1 MTSPSSAV
9 PAADPGWTRLVVVL
23 VLAASCFMT
32 PGLAAFLHLAP
43 LAADGCSV
51 NIADRG
57 AAVNVEVERARR
69 AVARL
74 GSSTMLHCNMYT
86 HLPRVEEVGR
96 LVGDETSNNI
106 T

>member
-1 MTSPSSAV
+1 M
-9 PAADPGWTRLVVVL
+9 VL
-23 VLAASCFMT
+23 VLAANCFMT

-57 AAVNVEVERARR
+57 AAVNVEVDRARR

-86 HLPRVEEVGR
+86 HLPRVDEVGR
-96 LVGDETSNNI
+96 LSGRREFCNFQINDILEMAPTSKDP
-106 T
+106 

>member
-1 MTSPSSAV
+1 M
-9 PAADPGWTRLVVVL
+9 
-23 VLAASCFMT
+23 LAANCFMT

-57 AAVNVEVERARR
+57 AAVNVEVDRARR

-86 HLPRVEEVGR
+86 HLPRVDEVGR
-96 LVGDETSNNI
+96 LSGRREFFNFHINDILEKAPTRREFIINGPV
-106 T
+106 